1 MIPKNISKEH
11 LEKAIDEVEKNGIR
25 KGRHS
30 STYNIINNGKQ
41 YPPKLII
48 SIANRYANGVEL
60 DPNKFEGGKGTPAF
74 KLLESCNFE
83 LVEKKHLKD
92 IIKDCQLSFY
102 EITEKHKS
110 DYRQIFNREKDW
122 LKNVEDK
129 TFRLS
134 ENVQGDIEYIISK
147 LKEEGYNFKESDN
160 EKLSLFISQI
170 NGIIRIANR
179 INNFKE
185 GTKLDNNQKLKLFEL
200 FNSIKS
206 SHQFNDFDFT
216 LNKNLKSFIVHLYS
230 VVKHCQS
237 PDKYPIYYKYWK
249 NILGEILKKDD
260 NYDSLCSFYQA
271 MPSPKHISLGTYFG
285 TIGTVLA
292 RKISENQIIKEEG
305 DKNYKYIRNKILN
318 IHYFDIIT
326 GYKRQPNYYI
336 IGSKYGENNDID
348 VFPKMLENNFVSVGF
363 APHLDL
369 SDFYLTDD
377 AEIIEYLKE
386 ENEAGNSYNALKLF
400 LNIKAGDKV
409 AIKASGS
416 PRRKKGFLSI
426 VGIFEIVQNKDGEV
440 YSHDPDGLGH
450 NLNVKVVDAP
460 IYKEFEIGG
469 YGSTVHK
476 LSNQDHISQI
486 FNHTNKKGSIFLE
499 TKDKFENS
507 VFEKYIKF
515 LRKINSELGLMP
527 NDERVVYSVKDNRLN
542 FIVGQRY
549 CFNLYLNSSRGNL
562 GVISKKKLFKNSEP
576 YDGNPPQPFYNYFQ
590 DFEYPSNNDLDSI
603 TEAIKDEINR
613 TTKSGFIR
621 HNNLEFENYVFEIKS
636 SKSNNEK
643 NMKFPLNTIL
653 YGPPGT
659 GKTYNTIL
667 RAAQIIENRV
677 IDSYDEALKI
687 FKMNL
692 YSRIEFITFHQNY
705 SYEDF
710 IQGLRPETDN
720 ASELL
725 FEKKDGVFKRIAD
738 RAKRDPYYVPIGTK
752 LKDYKVIKSND
763 DIVELWSEKTKSI
776 RYVPFQLIKDL
787 MDGIASNKISVDDIK
802 KRRDLDLP
810 TLLNSKVE
818 KYYFGIEGTLYN
830 ICEYL
835 IENQN
840 KATKQNYVIIID
852 EINRANISRVFGELI
867 TLIEPDKR
875 SHGNIPLEAKLPSGD
890 PFIVPSNLFI
900 IGTMNTADKSIA
912 LLDIALRRRFEFES
926 MYPKY
931 EITGQE
937 IYDVEILKKIN
948 EQIIKSKG
956 HDFQIGHAYFMGDN
970 KDLVQRMNKKVIPL
984 LLEYYMNDEKE
995 VKKILNS
1002 AGLKIEENSWPLKIS
1017 GKND

>member
-1 MIPKNISKEH
+1 MKTLN
-11 LEKAIDEVEKNGIR
+11 EVI
-25 KGRHS
+25 
-30 STYNIINNGKQ
+30 Q
-41 YPPKLII
+41 
-48 SIANRYANGVEL
+48 
-60 DPNKFEGGKGTPAF
+60 
-74 KLLESCNFE
+74 
-83 LVEKKHLKD
+83 
-92 IIKDCQLSFY
+92 DCQLSFS
-102 EITEKHKS
+102 EITEDHKT
-110 DYRQIFNREKDW
+110 DYDQIFNREKDW
-122 LKNVEDK
+122 LNNAEEK

-134 ENVQGDIEYIISK
+134 ENVRDDIEFVISK
-147 LKEEGYNFKESDN
+147 LKEEGYKFKESDTD
-160 EKLSLFISQI
+160 KLSLFISQI

-185 GTKLDNNQKLKLFEL
+185 GTTLDNNQTLKLFEL

-206 SHQFNDFDFT
+206 TNQFNDFDFT
-216 LNKNLKSFIVHLYS
+216 LNKNLKSFIVHLFS

-237 PDKYPIYYKYWK
+237 PDNYPIYYKYWK
-249 NILGEILKKDD
+249 NILGEILKKNDD
-260 NYDSLCSFYQA
+260 YDSLCSFYQTI
-271 MPSPKHISLGTYFG
+271 PSPKHLSLGTYFG

-292 RKISENQIIKEEG
+292 RKISENQIIKEED

-326 GYKRQPNYYI
+326 GYKRKPNYYL
-336 IGSKYGENNDID
+336 IGSKYGENNDVD

-363 APHLDL
+363 ASHLDL

-386 ENEAGNSYNALKLF
+386 ENEARNSYNALKLF

-416 PRRKKGFLSI
+416 PKGKKGFLSI
-426 VGIFEIVQNKDGEV
+426 VGIFEVVQNEDGEV

-450 NLNVKVVDAP
+450 TLNVKVVDAP
-460 IYKEFEIGG
+460 IYEEFELGG

-476 LSNQDHISQI
+476 LSKQDHISQI
-486 FNHTNKKGSIFLE
+486 FNQTNKKRSQFLE

-507 VFEKYIKF
+507 IFENYIKF

-527 NDERVVYSVKDNRLN
+527 NDERVVYSVRDNRLN
-542 FIVGQRY
+542 FTVGQRY
-549 CFNLYLNSSRGNL
+549 SFNLYLNDSRGVY
-562 GVISKKKLFKNSEP
+562 GVISKEKLLENSEP
-576 YDGNPPQPFYNYFQ
+576 YDGTPPQPFYNYYTEFNPQ
-590 DFEYPSNNDLDSI
+590 QNEWNSIKEAI
-603 TEAIKDEINR
+603 TEELNR
-613 TTKSGFIR
+613 TSKSGYRR
-621 HNNLEFENYVFEIKS
+621 HNNSDFENYVFEIES
-636 SKSNNEK
+636 ALNTNEK
-643 NMKFPLNTIL
+643 NMDFPLNTIL

-677 IDSYDEALKI
+677 IDSYDEALDI
-687 FKMNL
+687 FRSNL
-692 YSRIEFITFHQNY
+692 HNQIEFITFHQNY

-720 ASELL
+720 KSSLV
-725 FEKKDGVFKRIAD
+725 FDKKDGVFKKIAD
-738 RAKRDPYYVPIGTK
+738 KALENLKLIQKAPDELTSEAKFDKALELFSDKVLESEDNFKINDTAYIFEVEEDAFRYTGEKWTNHANGLRMKFSD
-752 LKDYKVIKSND
+752 LKEFYREN
-763 DIVELWSEKTKSI
+763 VESRK
-776 RYVPFQLIKDL
+776 
-787 MDGIASNKISVDDIK
+787 DIK
-802 KRRDLDLP
+802 KLTSISGLANQHA
-810 TLLNSKVE
+810 T
-818 KYYFGIEGTLYN
+818 YYFLVYSEILK
-830 ICEYL
+830 L
-835 IENQN
+835 LPK
-840 KATKQNYVIIID
+840 KAEEPQKVTRKNYVIIID

-875 SHGNIPLEAKLPSGD
+875 SHGTIPLEARLPSGD
-890 PFIVPSNLFI
+890 SFIVPSNLFI

-956 HDFQIGHAYFMGDN
+956 HDFQIGHAYFMGEN
-970 KDLVQRMNKKVIPL
+970 KDLLQRMNKKVIPL

-995 VKKILNS
+995 VKGILNS
-1002 AGLKIEENSWPLKIS
+1002 AGLIIEENSWPLKIS

>member
-1 MIPKNISKEH
+1 MKTLKEV
-11 LEKAIDEVEKNGIR
+11 I
-25 KGRHS
+25 
-30 STYNIINNGKQ
+30 Q
-41 YPPKLII
+41 
-48 SIANRYANGVEL
+48 
-60 DPNKFEGGKGTPAF
+60 
-74 KLLESCNFE
+74 
-83 LVEKKHLKD
+83 
-92 IIKDCQLSFY
+92 DCQLSFSVIL
-102 EITEKHKS
+102 E
-110 DYRQIFNREKDW
+110 DYKTDYKQIFEREKDW
-122 LKNVEDK
+122 LNNVEEK

-134 ENVQGDIEYIISK
+134 ENVRDDIEYVITK
-147 LKEEGYNFKESDN
+147 LKEDKYKFNESDT
-160 EKLSLFISQI
+160 EKLSLFTSQI

-185 GTKLDNNQKLKLFEL
+185 GTILDDGEALKLFEL
-200 FNSIKS
+200 FNKIKS
-206 SHQFNDFDFT
+206 TNQFIDFDFT
-216 LNKNLKSFIVHLYS
+216 LNKNLKSFIVHLFS

-237 PDKYPIYYKYWK
+237 PDTYPIYYRYWK
-249 NILGEILKKDD
+249 NILGEVLKKEDD
-260 NYDSLCSFYQA
+260 YDNLCSFYQTIQ
-271 MPSPKHISLGTYFG
+271 SPKHLSLGTYFG
-285 TIGTVLA
+285 TLGTILA
-292 RKISENQIIKEEG
+292 RNISDNQIIKEED

-326 GYKRQPNYYI
+326 GYKRKPNYYL
-336 IGSKYGENNDID
+336 IGSKYGENNDVD
-348 VFPKMLENNFVSVGF
+348 VFPKMLENKVVSVGF
-363 APHLDL
+363 ASHLDL

-377 AEIIEYLKE
+377 AEIVEYLKE
-386 ENEAGNSYNALKLF
+386 ENEVRNSYNAIKLF

-416 PRRKKGFLSI
+416 PKGKKGFLSI
-426 VGIFEIVQNKDGEV
+426 VGIFEVVQNDDGEV
-440 YSHDPDGLGH
+440 YGYDPDDLGH
-450 NLNVKVVDAP
+450 TLKVKIVNAP
-460 IYKEFEIGG
+460 IYEEFELGG

-476 LSNQDHISQI
+476 LSKQEHINQI
-486 FNHTNKKGSIFLE
+486 FNSLSKGSNLFE
-499 TKDKFENS
+499 RVKNKFDQS
-507 VFEKYIKF
+507 VFNNYINI
-515 LRKINSELGLMP
+515 LRKINSELGILP
-527 NDERVVYSVKDNRLN
+527 YDERVVYSVRDNRLN
-542 FIVGQRY
+542 FTVGQRY
-549 CFNLYLNSSRGNL
+549 GYNLYLNDPRGVY
-562 GVISKKKLFKNSEP
+562 GVISKEKLLDSSEP
-576 YDGNPPQPFYNYFQ
+576 YEGTPPQPFYNYYTEFNPQQ
-590 DFEYPSNNDLDSI
+590 DEWDSI
-603 TEAIKDEINR
+603 KEGIKDELNR
-613 TTKSGFIR
+613 TSKSGYRR
-621 HNNLEFENYVFEIKS
+621 HNNSDFENYVFEIES
-636 SKSNNEK
+636 AQNTNDK
-643 NMKFPLNTIL
+643 NMDFPLNTIL

-677 IDSYDEALKI
+677 IDSYDEALEI

-692 YSRIEFITFHQNY
+692 HNRIEFITFHQNY

-725 FEKKDGVFKRIAD
+725 FEKKDGIFKRIAD
-738 RAKRDPYYVPIGTK
+738 RAKRDPYYVPVGTK
-752 LKDYKVIKSND
+752 LKDYTVIKSND
-763 DIVELWSEKTKSI
+763 DIVELWSERTESI
-776 RYVPFQLIKDL
+776 RYVPYQLIKDL
-787 MDGIASNKISVDDIK
+787 MDGIASNKISVNDIK

-875 SHGNIPLEAKLPSGD
+875 SHGTIPLEARLPSGD

-931 EITGQE
+931 EIEGQE
-937 IYDVEILKKIN
+937 IYDVEILEKIN
-948 EQIIKSKG
+948 KQIIKSKG

-970 KDLVQRMNKKVIPL
+970 KDLIQRMNKKVIPL

-995 VKKILNS
+995 VKGILNS
-1002 AGLKIEENSWPLKIS
+1002 AGLIIEENSWPLKIS

>member
-1 MIPKNISKEH
+1 MKTLKEV
-11 LEKAIDEVEKNGIR
+11 I
-25 KGRHS
+25 
-30 STYNIINNGKQ
+30 Q
-41 YPPKLII
+41 
-48 SIANRYANGVEL
+48 
-60 DPNKFEGGKGTPAF
+60 
-74 KLLESCNFE
+74 
-83 LVEKKHLKD
+83 
-92 IIKDCQLSFY
+92 DCQLSFS
-102 EITEKHKS
+102 EITEDHKT
-110 DYRQIFNREKDW
+110 DYDQIFNREKDW
-122 LKNVEDK
+122 LNNVEEK

-134 ENVQGDIEYIISK
+134 ENVRDDIEFVISK
-147 LKEEGYNFKESDN
+147 LKEEGYKFKESDTD
-160 EKLSLFISQI
+160 KLSLFISQI

-185 GTKLDNNQKLKLFEL
+185 GTTLDNSQTLKLFEL

-206 SHQFNDFDFT
+206 TNQFNDFDFT
-216 LNKNLKSFIVHLYS
+216 LNKNLKSFIVHLFS

-237 PDKYPIYYKYWK
+237 PDNYPIYYKYWK

-260 NYDSLCSFYQA
+260 DYDSLCSFYQTI
-271 MPSPKHISLGTYFG
+271 PSPKHLSLGTYFG

-292 RKISENQIIKEEG
+292 RKISENQIIKEED

-326 GYKRQPNYYI
+326 GYKRKPNYYL
-336 IGSKYGENNDID
+336 IGSKYGENNDVD

-363 APHLDL
+363 ASHLDL

-386 ENEAGNSYNALKLF
+386 ENEARNSYNALKLF

-416 PRRKKGFLSI
+416 PKGKKGFLSI
-426 VGIFEIVQNKDGEV
+426 VGIFEVVQNEDGEV

-450 NLNVKVVDAP
+450 TLNVKVVDAP
-460 IYKEFEIGG
+460 IYEEFELGG

-476 LSNQDHISQI
+476 LSKQNHISQI
-486 FNHTNKKGSIFLE
+486 FNQTNKKRSLFLE

-507 VFEKYIKF
+507 IFENYIKF
-515 LRKINSELGLMP
+515 LRKISSELGLMP
-527 NDERVVYSVKDNRLN
+527 NDERVVYSVRDNRLN
-542 FIVGQRY
+542 FTVGQRY
-549 CFNLYLNSSRGNL
+549 SFNLYLNDSRGNY
-562 GVISKKKLFKNSEP
+562 GVISKEKFLDNSEH
-576 YDGNPPQPFYNYFQ
+576 YDGNPPQPFYNYYT
-590 DFEYPSNNDLDSI
+590 DFEPSNKDWNSI
-603 TEAIKDEINR
+603 TEAIKDELNR
-613 TTKSGFIR
+613 TTKSGYRR
-621 HNNLEFENYVFEIKS
+621 HNNSDFEKFVFEIES
-636 SKSNNEK
+636 EQNTNEK
-643 NMKFPLNTIL
+643 NMDFPLNTIL

-667 RAAQIIENRV
+667 RAAQIIENRT
-677 IDSYDEALKI
+677 IDSYDEALDI
-687 FKMNL
+687 FKANL
-692 YSRIEFITFHQNY
+692 HNQIEFITFHQNY

-710 IQGLRPETDN
+710 IQGLRPETKEEN
-720 ASELL
+720 EQLK
-725 FEKKDGVFKRIAD
+725 FKKSDGVFKIIAD
-738 RAKRDPYYVPIGTK
+738 RALSNIKESEKAPEELSQVNAFSEALEI
-752 LKDYKVIKSND
+752 LKDKILESDEPIKINETAYFTAVEDDAFRYSGDNWTLNDKGFNGFRMKYSDLVIFFEEGVK
-763 DIVELWSEKTKSI
+763 ERRE
-776 RYVPFQLIKDL
+776 IK
-787 MDGIASNKISVDDIK
+787 N
-802 KRRDLDLP
+802 
-810 TLLNSKVE
+810 
-818 KYYFGIEGTLYN
+818 
-830 ICEYL
+830 
-835 IENQN
+835 IENISGLAKQHATYFI
-840 KATKQNYVIIID
+840 KAFELVKSLMPKNIAKTQKTDRKSYVIIID

-875 SHGNIPLEAKLPSGD
+875 SHGTIPLEARLPSGD

-956 HDFQIGHAYFMGDN
+956 HDFQIGHAYFMGEN

-995 VKKILNS
+995 VKGILNS
-1002 AGLKIEENSWPLKIS
+1002 AGLIIEENSWPLKIS